1 MYGIYQV
8 VIVFRWV
15 DNQLNAH
22 EEFIGLYEVP
32 NIESNSLV
40 RVVKDCMLRLN
51 ISIGKM
57 RGQCYD
63 GASNMSGCRSG
74 VATILQA
81 EQPTAFYT
89 HCYGHSLNLAVSDTM
104 KNSATMKRALDTTLE
119 ITKLIIDSPRRDNLF
134 QKLKEEISLGSPGI
148 RVLCPTRWTVKA
160 DSMKSIISNYS
171 VLQELWEE
179 AAKLVHNSEMI
190 ARIRGVAS
198 QMELFDFF
206 LA

>member
-1 MYGIYQV
+1 MYGIYQFV
-8 VIVFRWV
+8 RWV
-15 DNQLNAH
+15 DNELNAH

-63 GASNMSGCRSG
+63 RASNMSGCRSG

-89 HCYGHSLNLAVSDTM
+89 HCYGQLNLAVSDTM

-119 ITKLIIDSPRRDNLF
+119 IIKLIKDSTRRDNLF

>member
-1 MYGIYQV
+1 
-8 VIVFRWV
+8 
-15 DNQLNAH
+15 
-22 EEFIGLYEVP
+22 
-32 NIESNSLV
+32 
-40 RVVKDCMLRLN
+40 
-51 ISIGKM
+51 
-57 RGQCYD
+57 
-63 GASNMSGCRSG
+63 MSGCRSG

-89 HCYGHSLNLAVSDTM
+89 HCYGQLNLAVSDTM

-119 ITKLIIDSPRRDNLF
+119 IIKLIKDSTRRDNLF

-160 DSMKSIISNYS
+160 ESMKSIISNYS

-206 LA
+206 FGLVLGKNLLRTTDN